1 MKCAYIGVH
10 VKSSY
15 SHVQNTPQPRRLSM
29 KPTIMIGS
37 IKTKVVV
44 KFEASETV
52 LVGLRAKKLQNA
64 YTFGVHA
71 YHVKS
76 SYSHVQNTP

>member
-1 MKCAYIGVH
+1 MKCAYIGPGIH

-64 YTFGVHA
+64 YTFGVNA
-71 YHVKS
+71 
-76 SYSHVQNTP
+76 